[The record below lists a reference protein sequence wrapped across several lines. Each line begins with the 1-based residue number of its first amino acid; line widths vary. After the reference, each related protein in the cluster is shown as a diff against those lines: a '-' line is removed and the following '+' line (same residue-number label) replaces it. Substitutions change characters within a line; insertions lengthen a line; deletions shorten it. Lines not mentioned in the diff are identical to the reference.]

1 MALIEQENQVLKK
14 LQSHITLQIPYPFHG
29 YTLISAV
36 SAERANLSLPQHI
49 ASLKPLAEF

>member
-1 MALIEQENQVLKK
+1 VALIEQENQELKK
-14 LQSHITLQIPYPFHG
+14 LQSHITLQIPYAFHG
-29 YTLISAV
+29 YTLI